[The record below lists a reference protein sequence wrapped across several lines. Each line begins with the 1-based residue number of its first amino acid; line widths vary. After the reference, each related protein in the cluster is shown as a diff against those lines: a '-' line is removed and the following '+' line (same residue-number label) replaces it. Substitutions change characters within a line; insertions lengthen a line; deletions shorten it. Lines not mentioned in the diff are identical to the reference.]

1 MKAYKDLC
9 SRVLNLGIPNSSR
22 AGDTI
27 YRFGE
32 TLELNLKDGFPLLTM
47 RKIDYTQAFGELA
60 AFIRGET
67 TKEAF
72 SNLGCHYWNTTG
84 GEVNE
89 LGPIYGYQWRNWGA
103 DQLLG
108 LIDNLQTNPDS
119 RRHILAAW
127 NIEDLDKMVLPPCH
141 ILAQFDVSP
150 AKKLSCIVY
159 MRSVDIMLGLPY
171 DIAVYALLTHLLADV
186 CEYTAGELKFFFGN
200 AHIYQNHIAQADEL
214 MLRRPYSLPYLV
226 LDCPNILEFHPMEAQ
241 LDGYVCQPPMKF
253 ELNL

>member
-1 MKAYKDLC
+1 MKAYKHLC
-9 SRVLNLGIPNSSR
+9 YRVLGQGVRNSSR
-22 AGDTI
+22 AGDTV

-32 TLELNLKDGFPLLTM
+32 TLELNLRDGFPLLTL
-47 RKIDYTQAFGELA
+47 RKIDYIQAFGELA

-72 SNLGCHYWNTTG
+72 TALGCHYWNTTG

-108 LIDNLQTNPDS
+108 LIDNLQTSPDS

-127 NIEDLDKMVLPPCH
+127 NVEDLDKMVLVPCH
-141 ILAQFDVSP
+141 ILAQFDVTP
-150 AKKLSCIVY
+150 GKVLNCVVY

-171 DIAVYALLTHLLADV
+171 DIAIYALLTHLLADI
-186 CEYTAGELKFFFGN
+186 CSYTAGELKFFFGN
-200 AHIYQNHIAQADEL
+200 AHVYANHIKQAEDL
-214 MLRRPYSLPYLV
+214 LLRQPYDLPTLV
-226 LDCPNILEFHPMEAQ
+226 LDCPNILKFHPMETQ
-241 LDGYVCQPPMKF
+241 LEDYICHPPMKF